1 METANELAGV
11 RSMTRHQ
18 RLFAA
23 LRGDSVDRV
32 PVAAWMHFGTEHL
45 SAASTAWLHEQF
57 QRAYDWDFVKVM
69 ADYHFDVPA
78 DVFSF
83 DRLENLK
90 RINPPALSA
99 PCFREQLAC
108 INELQKA
115 LGADTP
121 IFDSGYDPYQMILR
135 HIGRDQGK
143 YLWEHRQWTLF
154 FLDSLTDAIC
164 AHIRNLKSLGITGY
178 FHSTNAATPVGQS
191 RGLSDEVYQQ
201 FVRPFDL
208 RIMHAAQGM
217 VRILHAHGSG
227 IDLSRLSGYPF
238 EVLHIADRHPSNPNL
253 IELQRWTSACV
264 MGGIDETSFTGTSR
278 AILADQ
284 IDDAYKQTEERRLI
298 LAPGCILPSSSCRT
312 SLNFLRQYGIR
323 RSFSNLATLSR

>member
-1 METANELAGV
+1 MVTANELAGV

-45 SAASTAWLHEQF
+45 SASSTACLHEQF
-57 QRAYDWDFVKVM
+57 QSAYDWDFVKVM
-69 ADYHFDVPA
+69 ADYHFDLPT
-78 DVFSF
+78 DVFAF
-83 DRLENLK
+83 DRLENLE
-90 RINPPALSA
+90 RINRPTLSA

-108 INELQKA
+108 VNELQKT
-115 LGADTP
+115 LGDDTP

-135 HIGRDQGK
+135 HIGRDQAK
-143 YLWEHRQWTLF
+143 YLWEHRQWTLL
-154 FLDSLTDAIC
+154 FLDSLADAIC

-178 FHSTNAATPVGQS
+178 FHSTNAATPIGQS
-191 RGLSDEVYQQ
+191 RGVSDEVYQQ

-238 EVLHIADRHPSNPNL
+238 EVLHIADRHPNNPDL
-253 IELQRWTSACV
+253 SELQRWTSACV
-264 MGGIDETSFTGTSR
+264 MGGIDETSFSGVSR
-278 AILADQ
+278 AMLAEQ
-284 IDDAYKQTEERRLI
+284 IDDAFKQTGQRRFI
-298 LAPGCILPSSSCRT
+298 LAPGCILPSSSCKA
-312 SLNFLRQYGIR
+312 SLKFLRQHGST
-323 RSFSNLATLSR
+323 RSLPNLAALSE